1 MASLAKYHKMR
12 DFSRTQEP
20 RGKPL
25 HGRPRPATGK
35 TFVVQKHDARNLHY
49 DFRLELDG
57 VLLSWAVPK
66 GPSIDPTVK
75 RLAMEVE
82 PHPLEY
88 GKFEGTIPKGEYG
101 GGTVMLWDR
110 GSWLPE
116 GDPHQALAKG
126 HLKFTLK
133 GTKLKG
139 SWHLVRTRGGKRDAG
154 DGEGSG
160 TPWLLFKSRD
170 DQAQEGETLLDDE
183 PFSVLT
189 GRDLTAI
196 ANETETDEQH
206 TWHSNKQAA
215 PSQPKGSKNTK
226 IKARTKTRSVPP
238 VSDIKPELA
247 TLVDDVPTGDGWVHE
262 IKFDGYRMLARI
274 AAGKVS
280 LFTRNGKDWTDRM
293 PTLRDALQQLDVDSA
308 VLDGELVALDA
319 KGISSFQTLQNSLS
333 AGGDASLVYYAFDLL
348 HSQGED
354 LTAQPLVERKS
365 RLRELL
371 EQHADVLA
379 GKVRLSAHVVG
390 SGQEFFD
397 NACKLG
403 LEGTIA
409 KRADSPYR
417 PGRGRDWLK
426 IKCSKRQEFTVI
438 GYTDPA
444 GSRSHL
450 GALLLGVER
459 DGELSYAGRVGTGFS
474 EASLAELAKKL
485 APLATK
491 KPAVVNPP
499 RGADARGVHWVKPEL
514 VAEVRFVE
522 MTSEGLLR
530 HPTFQGLR
538 DDKPARDV
546 KLETAVPLEP
556 KRDPKQ
562 AATRYPLSNPDK
574 VLYPELGLTKRELL
588 EYYELVS
595 ERMLPQVA
603 NRPLTLVRCP
613 NGRDKHCFFQK
624 HPGEGM
630 PPGLRSISIR
640 ETEGK
645 APYSVIDDQQGL
657 FGLVQLGA
665 LEIHT
670 WGSRADDFEHP
681 DILVFDL
688 DPDQGL
694 GYEAV
699 ISGAQ
704 QLRRI
709 FESAKL
715 KTFVK
720 TTGGKGLHVCIPIAP
735 DLGWDVVKDFT
746 GSIAEAMA
754 KAAPELYVAT
764 QSKAKRAGKTF
775 IDYLRNGRGAT
786 FIAPYST
793 RARENA
799 PIAVPLEWDEL
810 SPKLP
815 PNHFNVRNIGARLAK
830 LKRDPWRDMTSL
842 QPLRPDALATTVPA
856 GKSPKKRS

>member
-1 MASLAKYHKMR
+1 MASLAKYRKMR
-12 DFSRTQEP
+12 DFARTQEP

-88 GKFEGTIPKGEYG
+88 GGFEGTIPKGEYG

-126 HLKFTLK
+126 HLKFTLQ

-139 SWHLVRTRGGKRDAG
+139 SWHLVRTRGGKANTG
-154 DGEGSG
+154 HGEGSG
-160 TPWLLFKSRD
+160 KPWLLFKSRD
-170 DQAQEGETLLDDE
+170 EQAQTGETLLDDE

-189 GRDLTAI
+189 GRDLAAI
-196 ANETETDEQH
+196 ANETDEKH
-206 TWHSNKQAA
+206 TWHSNRQAA
-215 PSQPKGSKNTK
+215 PSEAKASKTGK
-226 IKARTKTRSVPP
+226 IKARRTKTRAVPP
-238 VSDIKPELA
+238 ITEIKPELA
-247 TLVDDVPTGDGWVHE
+247 TLVDEVPAGDDWVHE
-262 IKFDGYRMLARI
+262 IKFDGYRVLARI

-293 PTLRDALQQLDVDSA
+293 PTLRDALQQMNVDSA

-333 AGGDASLVYYAFDLL
+333 AGGDAALVYYAFDLL
-348 HSQGED
+348 HLQSED
-354 LTAQPLVERKS
+354 LRAQPLIERKS
-365 RLRELL
+365 HLRELL
-371 EQHADVLA
+371 ELHTDVLA

-409 KRADSPYR
+409 KRASSLYHA
-417 PGRGRDWLK
+417 GRGRDWLK
-426 IKCSKRQEFTVI
+426 IKCSQRQEFTVI
-438 GYTDPA
+438 GYTEPA

-491 KPAVVNPP
+491 KPPVVNPP

-546 KLETAVPLEP
+546 KLETAAPLQ
-556 KRDPKQ
+556 PKQ

-574 VLYPELGLTKRELL
+574 VLYPELGLTKLELL

-613 NGRDKHCFFQK
+613 NGRDKQCFFQK
-624 HPGEGM
+624 HPGEGV
-630 PPGLRSISIR
+630 PKGLRSIAIR
-640 ETEGK
+640 EKEGK
-645 APYSVIDDQQGL
+645 APYSVIDDQEGL

-694 GYEAV
+694 DYEAV
-699 ISGAQ
+699 IHGAQ

-735 DLGWDVVKDFT
+735 DLGWDVVKAFT

-754 KAAPELYVAT
+754 KASPELYVAT

-815 PNHFNVRNIGARLAK
+815 PNHFNVRNIGARLTK
-830 LKRDPWRDMTSL
+830 LKRDPWHEMTRRQS
-842 QPLRPDALATTVPA
+842 LRPDALATKLPA
-856 GKSPKKRS
+856 GKSPKKRT

>member
-1 MASLAKYHKMR
+1 MASLAKYRKMR
-12 DFSRTQEP
+12 DFARTAEP

-88 GKFEGTIPKGEYG
+88 GDFEGTIPHGEYG

-126 HLKFTLK
+126 HLKFTLH

-139 SWHLVRTRGGKRDAG
+139 SWHLVRTRGGKADSSQR
-154 DGEGSG
+154 EGSG
-160 TPWLLFKSRD
+160 KPWLLFKSQD
-170 DQAQEGETLLDDE
+170 DQAQEGDTLLDDE

-189 GRDLTAI
+189 GRDLAAI
-196 ANETETDEQH
+196 ANETDEQH
-206 TWHSNKQAA
+206 TWHSNKPAA
-215 PSQPKGSKNTK
+215 PREDEGSKPAK
-226 IKARTKTRSVPP
+226 IKARTKTRAVPP
-238 VSDIKPELA
+238 VAEIKPELA
-247 TLVDDVPTGDGWVHE
+247 TLVDAVPTGDDWVHE
-262 IKFDGYRMLARI
+262 IKFDGYRVLARI

-293 PTLRDALQQLDVDSA
+293 PTLRDALQQLNVDSA

-333 AGGDASLVYYAFDLL
+333 AGGDAALSYYAFDLL
-348 HSQGED
+348 HLNGED
-354 LTAQPLVERKS
+354 LRAQPLIERKS
-365 RLRELL
+365 HLRELL
-371 EQHADVLA
+371 EQHADVLV

-409 KRADSPYR
+409 KRASSAYH

-438 GYTDPA
+438 GYTEPA

-485 APLATK
+485 GPLSTQQ
-491 KPAVVNPP
+491 PAVVNPP

-538 DDKPARDV
+538 DDKPAREV
-546 KLETAVPLEP
+546 KLETAAPLER
-556 KRDPKQ
+556 KK

-574 VLYPELGLTKRELL
+574 VLYPELGLTKLELL

-595 ERMLPQVA
+595 EHMLPQVA

-613 NGRDKHCFFQK
+613 NGRDKPCFFQK
-624 HPGEGM
+624 HPGEGV
-630 PPGLRSISIR
+630 PKGLRSVAIR
-640 ETEGK
+640 EKEGK
-645 APYSVIDDQQGL
+645 APYSVIDDQEGL

-699 ISGAQ
+699 IRGAQ
-704 QLRRI
+704 QLRSI
-709 FESAKL
+709 FEAAKL

-754 KAAPELYVAT
+754 KASPQQYVAT

-815 PNHFNVRNIGARLAK
+815 PHHFNVRNIGARLAK
-830 LKRDPWRDMTSL
+830 LKRDPWHEMTRA
-842 QPLRPDALATTVPA
+842 QALRPGALGATLPP
-856 GKSPKKRS
+856 GKSPKKRAKSP